1 MRKEG
6 RKREREIREIRV
18 IRVMVWYGGQYYSFG
33 SVVK

>member
-6 RKREREIREIRV
+6 RKRKREIRE

>member
-6 RKREREIREIRV
+6 RKRERE